1 MVVFLRH
8 AATDYSRFDTGRL
21 NDRSGQRN
29 LSEAGRVQAEELG
42 GAFASLGIEFSRI
55 LTSPVYRARDT
66 AEIAFGPGRV
76 EVTTDL
82 IADDYA
88 GGGIPE
94 MIAATKGL
102 LDTEPEAG
110 VEAISDDP
118 FIADAETDVIDGDVD
133 LGPLRLVQERAGAD
147 RRGPVRLQHADEIAE
162 RVPRVDDV
170 FDDQHVAILDVA
182 ADVHDQSHGA
192 AGDAAV
198 FVTRHGDEF
207 DSPRHVQAA
216 GQIREEDEGALQDA
230 DEDDLAL
237 VAIVV
242 RDLVGQ
248 LFDATTDI
256 AFADQDGG
264 R

>member
-110 VEAISDDP
+110 GNLLLVGHRTPLEMVTGEDFPDTVLPEGAMAVFDPKGNGTRFLGTVSAEAL
-118 FIADAETDVIDGDVD
+118 IAAAET
-133 LGPLRLVQERAGAD
+133 R
-147 RRGPVRLQHADEIAE
+147 
-162 RVPRVDDV
+162 
-170 FDDQHVAILDVA
+170 
-182 ADVHDQSHGA
+182 
-192 AGDAAV
+192 
-198 FVTRHGDEF
+198 
-207 DSPRHVQAA
+207 
-216 GQIREEDEGALQDA
+216 
-230 DEDDLAL
+230 
-237 VAIVV
+237 
-242 RDLVGQ
+242 
-248 LFDATTDI
+248 
-256 AFADQDGG
+256 
-264 R
+264 